1 MSKRFIKIENRFL
14 CYLNIRETYWEKVRL
29 TLVLKFQVRFAQH
42 FKRLK

>member
-1 MSKRFIKIENRFL
+1 MSERFIKIENRLLF
-14 CYLNIRETYWEKVRL
+14 YLNIRETFGEKVRL

>member
-14 CYLNIRETYWEKVRL
+14 CYLNIRETFGEKVRL

>member
-1 MSKRFIKIENRFL
+1 MSKHFVKIENRFL
-14 CYLNIRETYWEKVRL
+14 NIRKTFEEKVLL